1 MVLMFSPHLAR
12 HLIISA
18 EIQRMITLN
27 IIKCMAKLES
37 RFEARMSLI
46 RKFAIST
53 ICRYFENDL
62 NLNRKFPEKI
72 HRVKKKT
79 IRDLFWLILLSSSLF
94 RSGSDKY
101 WIIPQVLFPACHNSS
116 DYRTWCNYNASLLCD
131 CARAILFRFRF
142 DYLFPLSWIG
152 FALRCYALFVILNG
166 ILYSL

>member
-37 RFEARMSLI
+37 RFEARMSLLG
-46 RKFAIST
+46 KFTIST

-72 HRVKKKT
+72 HRVKKKPFAT
-79 IRDLFWLILLSSSLF
+79 SFESFFFLRPFFDRARINIGLF
-94 RSGSDKY
+94 
-101 WIIPQVLFPACHNSS
+101 
-116 DYRTWCNYNASLLCD
+116 
-131 CARAILFRFRF
+131 
-142 DYLFPLSWIG
+142 
-152 FALRCYALFVILNG
+152 LRCCSLHVIIAAIIVRDAITMHLCCAIVLARFCFDFVSITCFR
-166 ILYSL
+166 